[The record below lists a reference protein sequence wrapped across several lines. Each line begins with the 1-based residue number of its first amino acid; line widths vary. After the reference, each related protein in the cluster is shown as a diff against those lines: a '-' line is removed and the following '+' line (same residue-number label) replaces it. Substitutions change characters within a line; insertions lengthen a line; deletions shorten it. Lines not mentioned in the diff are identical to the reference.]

1 LRQLYS
7 EAILKNEAR
16 QSMIIH
22 LISFFKRPCHFSVA
36 AHMSKADDLFMD
48 SLGKETL
55 SKQRITGSVLT
66 YIFSNNSTA
75 LFEKRA

>member
-22 LISFFKRPCHFSVA
+22 LISFFKRPCHFLVA
-36 AHMSKADDLFMD
+36 AHMSKPDDLFMD
-48 SLGKETL
+48 CLGNETL
-55 SKQRITGSVLT
+55 FKQRITGSVLT
-66 YIFSNNSTA
+66 YIFSNNPTA